1 MISKFYS
8 ICFCHTR
15 FPQIMLLCFIPLLS
29 IILQPCPG
37 HGEKYEGIPIIQ
49 KDARG
54 QVKHYKTALGELKA
68 GMLILKGS
76 QMTRPGSKMEIKEG
90 YFAISSDGGVSITNP
105 VQIFKGTPYQKLT
118 PLVIT
123 FVQDLAS
130 REWLAT
136 NGLLYVRKHQGYL
149 LEGQKIKVVGGQDK
163 ALVIDGQPFADT
175 TLVIVNGKPVKKAW

>member
-76 QMTRPGSKMEIKEG
+76 QILPG
-90 YFAISSDGGVSITNP
+90 
-105 VQIFKGTPYQKLT
+105 
-118 PLVIT
+118 
-123 FVQDLAS
+123 
-130 REWLAT
+130 
-136 NGLLYVRKHQGYL
+136 
-149 LEGQKIKVVGGQDK
+149 
-163 ALVIDGQPFADT
+163 
-175 TLVIVNGKPVKKAW
+175 